1 MSLEFI
7 KGEELSTTEVT
18 EAIMEAVGKKNDPI
32 KVVIEAYLS
41 TWKSQI
47 QYNQL
52 KEDEAMVEKVFNDNK
67 TKQDEKS

>member
-32 KVVIEAYLS
+32 KVVVEAYLS